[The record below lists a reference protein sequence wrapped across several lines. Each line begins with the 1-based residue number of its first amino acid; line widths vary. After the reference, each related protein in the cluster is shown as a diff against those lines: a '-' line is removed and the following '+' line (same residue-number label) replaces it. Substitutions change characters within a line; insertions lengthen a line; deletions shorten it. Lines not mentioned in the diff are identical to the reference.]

1 MNRPHSGTDARHAR
15 RSWRVA
21 VAVAALVAF
30 TACGQSQ
37 KAPPPSGEV
46 TVFAAASL
54 AEVFDGAAAVLRE
67 HGIKLRMNYGGSQV
81 LAGQIKNGAEGDLF
95 ASADERWMRDV
106 IMAGH
111 VVEERHVFAHNRL
124 VVITPISVEG
134 EVQSLQDLAKPGV
147 KVVLGVEQSP
157 IGRYTRQSLSK
168 MTAIPG
174 FGADF
179 VDRVLANVV
188 SAEDDV
194 KQVVAKVQ
202 LREADA
208 GIVYQSDL
216 TESVGR
222 YATAIAIPDSLNVL
236 ATYEIAALRK
246 SANPR
251 AGRAFINFL
260 LSKEGQTLLAGRGF
274 LPVAMP

>member
-1 MNRPHSGTDARHAR
+1 MNRPHTSTGAR
-15 RSWRVA
+15 RGWGLV
-21 VAVAALVAF
+21 VAVAALLAMA
-30 TACGQSQ
+30 ACGQPQ
-37 KAPPPSGEV
+37 KAPAPSGEV

-54 AEVFDGAAAVLRE
+54 GETFDGAAAALRE
-67 HGIKLRMNYGGSQV
+67 RGIKLRMSYGGSQV
-81 LAGQIKNGAEGDLF
+81 LAAQVKNGATGDLF
-95 ASADERWMRDV
+95 ASADERWMRDMV
-106 IMAGH
+106 ITGH
-111 VVEERHVFAHNRL
+111 VVEEPWVFAHNRL
-124 VVITPISVEG
+124 VVIVPISLEG
-134 EVQSLQDLAKPGV
+134 AVRSLQDLAKPGV
-147 KVVLGVEQSP
+147 KVVIGVEQSP
-157 IGRYTRQSLSK
+157 IGRYTRQSLAK
-168 MTAIPG
+168 MAAVPE

-179 VDRVLANVV
+179 TNRVLANVV

-222 YATAIAIPDSLNVL
+222 YATAIAIPDSLNVR
-236 ATYEIAALRK
+236 ATYEIAVSRK

-260 LSKEGQTLLAGRGF
+260 LSKEGQTLLAERGF
-274 LPVAMP
+274 LPAASP